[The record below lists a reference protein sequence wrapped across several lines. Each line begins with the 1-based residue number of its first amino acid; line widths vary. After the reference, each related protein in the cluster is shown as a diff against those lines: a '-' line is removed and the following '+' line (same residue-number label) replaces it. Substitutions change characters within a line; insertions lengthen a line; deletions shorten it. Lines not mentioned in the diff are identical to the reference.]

1 MGRSVQLVPVV
12 GFLSSRSTW
21 RLTMTTTTD
30 LLSQIRAKAQ
40 EGIARRLFADATR
53 TDAELRVL
61 GADIAAQCAA
71 VPLFGP
77 IKQQGRASEKVR
89 GDYGGDWYDLK
100 DAVRMTIVAPT
111 AVQLKKVG
119 AMIRSRCGIRNGFGL
134 IKDDEKTAETS
145 PCGYSGLNFVITM
158 SNGRPA
164 EIQANIPEV
173 MYGQLSEQC
182 FRDTLGHAKFFQI
195 KGRYWI
201 DGGFGHGL
209 YEIYRVAPA
218 SVKGKRA
225 ALVSKL
231 YFNYLRGFPN
241 RSVYNELAAET
252 AAIVKANPNIF
263 HH

>member
-1 MGRSVQLVPVV
+1 M
-12 GFLSSRSTW
+12 
-21 RLTMTTTTD
+21 TTD
-30 LLSQIRAKAQ
+30 LLSQIRTKAQ
-40 EGIARRLFADATR
+40 DGIARRLYADTTR

-61 GADIAAQCAA
+61 GADIAAQCGS

-77 IKQQGRASEKVR
+77 IKLQARAGEKVR

-111 AVQLKKVG
+111 DAQLKKVD
-119 AMIRSRCGIRNGFGL
+119 AMIRSRCTGRNGLGL
-134 IKDDEKTAETS
+134 IKASPAVAETS
-145 PCGYSGLNFVITM
+145 ACGYSGLNFVVCM

-173 MYGQLSEQC
+173 MYGQLSEQS
-182 FRDTLGHAKFFQI
+182 FRDTLGYAKFSQI

-201 DGGFGHGL
+201 DGGLGHGL

-218 SVKGKRA
+218 SVKGRRA